1 VLSFTSGEAVGNVE
15 LRKDIFGVP
24 VRKDIL
30 HRVVV
35 WKLASTRAGT
45 GCVCEMIAKS

>member
-1 VLSFTSGEAVGNVE
+1 MKTGEQVGTVE
-15 LRKDIFGVP
+15 LRKDLFGVP

-35 WKLASTRAGT
+35 WKLACTRAGT
-45 GCVCEMIAKS
+45 GHV